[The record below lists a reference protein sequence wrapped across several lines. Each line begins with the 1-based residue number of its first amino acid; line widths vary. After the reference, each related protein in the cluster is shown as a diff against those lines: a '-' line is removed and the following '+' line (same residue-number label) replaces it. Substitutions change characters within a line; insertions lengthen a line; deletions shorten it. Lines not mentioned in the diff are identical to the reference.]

1 MDMNKDG
8 LVDLNEFLETFR
20 MVDPEQ
26 KGKEAKLLMNDENN
40 ADYVKTFAQVTTFV
54 DQTPKMSPTTKNYD
68 VNGIYPS
75 PAKKVEK
82 LNSLTS
88 SPIKDDSSQCLSP
101 MATTKVVDN
110 CDSVDTTDK

>member
-26 KGKEAKLLMNDENN
+26 KGKEAKLLMNDEND
-40 ADYVKTFAQVTTFV
+40 ADRVNTFAQITTFV
-54 DQTPKMSPTTKNYD
+54 DQTPKMSPTTKNFE
-68 VNGIYPS
+68 VNGICLS

-82 LNSLTS
+82 VDSLTC
-88 SPIKDDSSQCLSP
+88 SPNKHDSSQCLSSVE
-101 MATTKVVDN
+101 ATKVTDN
-110 CDSVDTTDK
+110 CDSTDT